1 MVVIAVREFRALVT
15 LGNRSKVTKVEECK
29 LFCTLGLC
37 RTVSST
43 VVVTASHRKSLS
55 QGKVDIHSEVKN
67 SCRSQIFHAAFNVAF
82 DSLSILSKVNLS
94 YFAGEAEQMAAHF
107 DYLCEAEFPGAQLA
121 EHVAKQ
127 SIEST
132 DLQNRK
138 NAVIAAK

>member
-1 MVVIAVREFRALVT
+1 MFRWILQLA
-15 LGNRSKVTKVEECK
+15 SKRAEVFLLNQFTIQFAIDLIK
-29 LFCTLGLC
+29 TILC
-37 RTVSST
+37 FN
-43 VVVTASHRKSLS
+43 LN
-55 QGKVDIHSEVKN
+55 HS
-67 SCRSQIFHAAFNVAF
+67 C
-82 DSLSILSKVNLS
+82 L
-94 YFAGEAEQMAAHF
+94 GEAEQMAAHF

>member
-1 MVVIAVREFRALVT
+1 
-15 LGNRSKVTKVEECK
+15 
-29 LFCTLGLC
+29 
-37 RTVSST
+37 
-43 VVVTASHRKSLS
+43 
-55 QGKVDIHSEVKN
+55 
-67 SCRSQIFHAAFNVAF
+67 
-82 DSLSILSKVNLS
+82 
-94 YFAGEAEQMAAHF
+94 MAAHF